1 MWLVNDDGFF
11 STVQDYKDSE
21 WVYVRARSE
30 TDVEA
35 FAAVSLDRFE
45 RNGHFIG
52 SYRWTAAA
60 FDQQAT
66 SQQGRI
72 AKHLGR

>member
-30 TDVEA
+30 TDVESFVA
-35 FAAVSLDRFE
+35 GARLRYAKVASPLIRLA
-45 RNGHFIG
+45 RK
-52 SYRWTAAA
+52 
-60 FDQQAT
+60 T
-66 SQQGRI
+66 SG
-72 AKHLGR
+72 L